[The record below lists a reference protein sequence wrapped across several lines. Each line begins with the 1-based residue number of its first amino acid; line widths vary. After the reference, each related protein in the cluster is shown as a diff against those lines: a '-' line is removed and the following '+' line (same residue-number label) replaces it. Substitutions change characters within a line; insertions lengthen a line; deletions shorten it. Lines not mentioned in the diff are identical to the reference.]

1 MGFKEMVA
9 TLADFTRH
17 GLTGSMAGEALQES
31 LHGVLEMQQK
41 LGIPMVRNAK
51 GASPDAV
58 AGKRPAALHRLV
70 RFYEAVPPQVLE
82 QIQDV
87 WHLGHARVPA
97 RPGRS

>member
-1 MGFKEMVA
+1 M
-9 TLADFTRH
+9 LADFTRH

-51 GASPDAV
+51 GGVDLMRSLEGVRQHYIALYGSETRCPAV
-58 AGKRPAALHRLV
+58 SAGADS
-70 RFYEAVPPQVLE
+70 E
-82 QIQDV
+82 DV
-87 WHLGHARVPA
+87 WHSGHARVPA